1 MEKEKEQTGKD
12 ILWINYT
19 KAISMILVYLV
30 HSQLYYGYMM
40 DNLNIFIHPFYVNS
54 FFFVSGY
61 LLFRKQLSSN
71 GDTGKLFRNIFFR
84 LVIPT
89 VLFSLIEFLPAHV
102 LRGREYNM
110 QDLFIKTIGGCTYW
124 FTSALVIAELLI
136 AVMLLSRVRN
146 IWFYVLFCSICFISG
161 LSLIYLYPS
170 PDVTM
175 SFPWQYRQG
184 LLSIILLVLGGLY
197 WRYEINIV
205 RYLNF
210 RNLLALVFLYIGT
223 LWFWPGSFHVLIS
236 MQDINIP
243 GVAISLTGTLILIE
257 LCKYLPTL
265 PILSYIGRNTIG
277 IYFMSGALPTVVGM
291 AMNLMMHDKS
301 LVGLIFV
308 FLISITTAVCATYFL
323 NRFLPWVFD
332 LRQIKTNRG
341 IIRHKETAN
350 HVSHV

>member
-1 MEKEKEQTGKD
+1 MEKEKKQVNKD

-40 DNLNIFIHPFYVNS
+40 DNLNVFIHPFYVNS

-61 LLFRKQLSSN
+61 LLFKKQLSGN
-71 GDTGKLFRNIFFR
+71 GDTGKLFHNIVFR
-84 LVIPT
+84 LVIPS
-89 VLFSLIEFLPAHV
+89 VLFSLIEFVPAHI
-102 LRGREYNM
+102 LRNKEYDL
-110 QDLFIKTIGGCTYW
+110 QDLFVKTIGGCTYW

-136 AVMLLSRVRN
+136 AVMLLSRVKN
-146 IWFYVLFCSICFISG
+146 IWFYVLFCSICFASG

-170 PDVTM
+170 SDVTM

-184 LLSIILLVLGGLY
+184 LLSIVFLILGGLY
-197 WRYEINIV
+197 WRYETNIV

-210 RNLLALVFLYIGT
+210 RYLLALVFLYTGI
-223 LWFWPGSFHVLIS
+223 LWFWPGNFHVLIS

-243 GVAISLTGTLILIE
+243 GVAISLIGTLILIE
-257 LCKYLPTL
+257 LCKYLPVL
-265 PILSYIGRNTIG
+265 PLLNYIGRNTIG

-291 AMNLMMHDKS
+291 ALNRMIHYNS
-301 LVGLIFV
+301 LVGLISV

-323 NRFLPWVFD
+323 NRFLPWIFD

-341 IIRHKETAN
+341 IVRHKETAN